1 MLFESELQ
9 SAGATSI
16 FLLFDKERNVKK
28 MKYEKSCGAVIFDND
43 KILVIK
49 QVKGHWG
56 FPKGHVEEGETEVQ
70 TAIREIKEETNLD
83 VKIDE
88 SKRFVERYSP
98 EEGIEKDVVFFV
110 AKKVGGE
117 IKVQEEEVTETKW
130 VAPIEAME
138 ILTYESSKR
147 ILEKV
152 LIVYLQLK
160 CAINTCS

>member
-1 MLFESELQ
+1 MPCVFETELQ

-152 LIVYLQLK
+152 MESLD
-160 CAINTCS
+160 